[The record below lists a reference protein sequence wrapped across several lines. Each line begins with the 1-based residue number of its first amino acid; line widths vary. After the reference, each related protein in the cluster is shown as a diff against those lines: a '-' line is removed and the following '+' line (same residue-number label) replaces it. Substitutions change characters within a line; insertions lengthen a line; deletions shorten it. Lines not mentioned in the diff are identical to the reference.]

1 MTNLSAV
8 LTFKVFNHSF
18 SSSPPPPIFAYTS
31 NILNR
36 IPLYL
41 FRFKRFFVCHVVFEQ
56 RKISPI
62 DSDDSPAEITTID
75 VIVQRQLLIFTLVI
89 EDGCSKKKKDGY
101 WRWYF
106 DYLMSLE
113 HLMCISEFTQFFL
126 KKNIKIN
133 NMSPAES
140 LHWTRIITI
149 ARAPRHVEVRDWSD

>member
-1 MTNLSAV
+1 MMTNLSAV

-89 EDGCSKKKKDGY
+89 EDGCSKKKKMVIED
-101 WRWYF
+101 
-106 DYLMSLE
+106 DIL
-113 HLMCISEFTQFFL
+113 
-126 KKNIKIN
+126 
-133 NMSPAES
+133 
-140 LHWTRIITI
+140 TI
-149 ARAPRHVEVRDWSD
+149 